1 MNWYFLIHLLFLGL
15 LVAAVA
21 ALVLIGLA
29 YDHE

>member
-1 MNWYFLIHLLFLGL
+1 MNWYLLIHLLFLGL
-15 LVAAVA
+15 LVTAVA